1 MDSVYFQEIIAG
13 CVSKSRKSQ
22 KELYKLFFGFAMKI
36 CLRYAESKEEAIEMV
51 NDGFLR
57 VFTNIH
63 KFENGRPFQS
73 WLSTIMI
80 NTSIDYY
87 RARIKRAKMEALN
100 STHESEDRENILSK
114 LNYND
119 LIKLVQR
126 LSISYR
132 TVFNLFVIDGY
143 NHEEISQ
150 MLSISVGTSK
160 SNLFKARQH
169 LREMLKEEADNQG
182 KKIYNY

>member
-1 MDSVYFQEIIAG
+1 MDPIYFKEILEG
-13 CVSKSRKSQ
+13 CKSNSRKSQ
-22 KELYKLFFGFAMKI
+22 KELYKLFFGFSMKI
-36 CLRYAESKEEAIEMV
+36 CLRYAESKDEAVEMV
-51 NDGFLR
+51 NDGFLK
-57 VFTNIH
+57 VFNHIK
-63 KFENGRPFQS
+63 KFDGNRPFQS

-87 RARIKRAKMEALN
+87 RARIKRLKMEELSN
-100 STHESEDRENILSK
+100 NQDSEDAENILSK

-119 LIKLVQR
+119 LIKLVQQ

-143 NHEEISQ
+143 NHEEISK

-160 SNLFKARQH
+160 SNLFKARQQLKEM
-169 LREMLKEEADNQG
+169 LRESAGTYLKEQF
-182 KKIYNY
+182 

>member
-1 MDSVYFQEIIAG
+1 
-13 CVSKSRKSQ
+13 
-22 KELYKLFFGFAMKI
+22 MKI

-57 VFTNIH
+57 VFINMH
-63 KFENGRPFQS
+63 KFDNQRPFQS

-87 RARIKRAKMEALN
+87 RARLKRTKMEELN
-100 STHESEDRENILSK
+100 SSHESEDSESILSK
-114 LNYND
+114 MHYDDLLN
-119 LIKLVQR
+119 LIQK

-160 SNLFKARQH
+160 SNLFKARQQLKEM
-169 LREMLKEEADNQG
+169 LREPEVRLKQCVN
-182 KKIYNY
+182 

>member
-1 MDSVYFQEIIAG
+1 MNSIYFQEILEG
-13 CVSKSRKSQ
+13 CKSKSRRSQ
-22 KELYKLFFGFAMKI
+22 KELYKHFFGFSMKI
-36 CLRYAESKEEAIEMV
+36 CLRYAESKDEAIEVV
-51 NDGFLR
+51 NDGFLK
-57 VFTNIH
+57 VFTNIQR
-63 KFENGRPFQS
+63 FDGNRPFQS

-80 NTSIDYY
+80 NTSIDHY
-87 RARIKRAKMEALN
+87 RARLKRIKMEELN
-100 STHESEDRENILSK
+100 NNHDSEDTESILSK

-119 LIKLVQR
+119 LIQLVQK

-160 SNLFKARQH
+160 SNLFKARQQ
-169 LREMLKEEADNQG
+169 LREMIRDSSTGTYQRV
-182 KKIYNY
+182 I